1 MRKSI
6 IVLMVPLLFLYA
18 LPVGAVEKEG
28 RKWQDE
34 SIYYVMVDRFMNGSV
49 ENNENVDTSNPEAY
63 HGGDIQGVIDQLDH
77 IKELGFTTIELS
89 PIMANSEKGYHGY
102 WIEDFRKVEEHFGS
116 VEDVKRLIEEAHKR
130 DMKVMLDLVIGHT
143 SPEHPWLEDQSKTD
157 WFKDGA
163 EENQNPWLEKTRAL
177 NTSNPDVQQY
187 LIETA
192 QFWKNQ
198 TGVDAFKLF
207 DASSVS
213 PEFIQ
218 TLMDEVAL
226 ENENFFIA
234 ADSSAEVS
242 GRIDTALNE
251 SIREVFASSGRSL
264 DNLYDIW
271 EENRDK
277 YSNSDQLLHYMDSPV
292 VPRFTHLA
300 VEEGLNPITRW
311 ELALTYLFTSPGIP
325 VLYFGSEVPLDDG
338 GDPSSI
344 PMMNFK
350 AEDEELK
357 RRIEKLTSMR
367 DQFPALTRGDFVEM
381 YNKDGLAVFKR
392 TYQEQTMIIAIN
404 NAKETKSTELT
415 SLEDDQQL
423 TGLIQDG
430 IIRQQKDGVYRLG
443 MERETA
449 DVFLVEQD
457 RGYNWL
463 FIGFVGGVLS
473 LFVIAVI
480 AISLK
485 NRKTNQS

>member
-34 SIYYVMVDRFMNGSV
+34 SIYYLMVDRFMNGSV
-49 ENNENVDTSNPEAY
+49 KNNDNVDTSNPDAY

-89 PIMANSEKGYHGY
+89 PIMANSKNGYHGY
-102 WIEDFRKVEEHFGS
+102 WIEDFRKVEEHFGN
-116 VEDVKRLIEEAHKR
+116 VKDVRRLIEEAHKR

-163 EENQNPWLEKTRAL
+163 TESHNPWLAEARPL
-177 NTSNPDVQQY
+177 NTSNPEVQQY
-187 LIETA
+187 LIKTA
-192 QFWKNQ
+192 QFWIDQ
-198 TGVDAFKLF
+198 TGVDGFKIV
-207 DASSVS
+207 DATSTSS
-213 PEFIQ
+213 EFIQ
-218 TLMDEVAL
+218 TFRDEVMA

-234 ADSSAEVS
+234 SNISAAGS

-251 SIREVFASSGRSL
+251 NIREVFASSGRSL
-264 DNLYDIW
+264 DGLYNIW
-271 EENRDK
+271 EENRKK
-277 YSNSDQLLHYMDSPV
+277 YTNPNQLLHYMDSPNV
-292 VPRFTHLA
+292 SRFTHLA

-344 PMMNFK
+344 SMMNFK

-367 DQFPALTRGDFVEM
+367 DQFPALTRGDFKEM
-381 YNKDGLAVFKR
+381 YNNDGLAVFKR
-392 TYQEQTMIIAIN
+392 TYQDQTMIIAIN
-404 NAKETKSTELT
+404 NAEETKSTELT
-415 SLEDDQQL
+415 NLKDDQQL

-449 DVFLVEQD
+449 DVFLVEPD

-473 LFVIAVI
+473 LFVIAVV
-480 AISLK
+480 AIGLK
-485 NRKTNQS
+485 NRKANHS